1 MTKHSAASDQ
11 ISEVMFYT
19 RPGCPY
25 CTSLRWR
32 LRRSG
37 LPFREVDIW
46 ANPSAAALVRTL
58 TGGDETVPTVVV
70 GTAAAVNPGL
80 GQVQAMVEEHA
91 PHLARTAAATQSSRG
106 GFRSLARRI
115 TALAGSKSGPDD
127 ARP

>member
-1 MTKHSAASDQ
+1 MTKHGAASDQ

-58 TGGDETVPTVVV
+58 TGGSQS
-70 GTAAAVNPGL
+70 GPGL
-80 GQVQAMVEEHA
+80 GPGDGRGTCAASREDSCRYPKFARGVSFAGAPDHGAYGVEV
-91 PHLARTAAATQSSRG
+91 RSRR
-106 GFRSLARRI
+106 RSPLTRLRWR
-115 TALAGSKSGPDD
+115 SPN
-127 ARP
+127 